1 MDRKW
6 AAMSTRRTLNP
17 TRAGLAALSAVLA
30 LVPAALRAQAVPQ
43 EGVPAGIPT
52 HETLEDPFNRAFK
65 IDELEWLDADE
76 ATDLRWD
83 VDMWAGYSLNKLTIR
98 TEGEQSDGN
107 TEHAELQLLWTHSVA
122 RWWDVVAGTRTDFAP
137 GSNKSWAAFG
147 VQGLAPYRFDLE
159 ATAFLSDGG
168 DSAAR
173 IKADYDLLI
182 TSRLI
187 LQPRIELSWYG
198 QSDLSRGY
206 GAGLSSG
213 EAALRLRYEI
223 RREIAPYVGLVH
235 ERLWGETADAAQ
247 AAGRDPDDTSLVA
260 GIRLRF

>member
-1 MDRKW
+1 
-6 AAMSTRRTLNP
+6 MSTRRTRRP
-17 TRAGLAALSAVLA
+17 VRAAIAAVTAMLSIA
-30 LVPAALRAQAVPQ
+30 PPALRAQDGSHADVPT
-43 EGVPAGIPT
+43 GMPT

-65 IDELEWLDADE
+65 IDQLEAFDADE
-76 ATDLRWD
+76 TTNLRWD
-83 VDMWAGYSLNKLTIR
+83 VDMWVGYSLNKLTIR
-98 TEGEQSDGN
+98 TEGEERDGN
-107 TEHAELQLLWTHSVA
+107 TERAELQFLWTRSFA
-122 RWWDVVAGTRTDFAP
+122 RWWDVVAGARTDFAP
-137 GSNKSWAAFG
+137 GPDKNWAAFG
-147 VQGLAPYRFDLE
+147 VQGLAPYRFDVE

-173 IKADYDLLI
+173 IEADYDLLI

-187 LQPRIELSWYG
+187 LQPQIELNWFG
-198 QSDLSRGY
+198 QSDPSRGY

-223 RREIAPYVGLVH
+223 RREVAPYVGLVH

>member
-1 MDRKW
+1 
-6 AAMSTRRTLNP
+6 MSTRRT
-17 TRAGLAALSAVLA
+17 RRRMRGVLAAVLA
-30 LVPAALRAQAVPQ
+30 LAPAALPAQEAQ
-43 EGVPAGIPT
+43 HADVPASVPT

-65 IDELEWLDADE
+65 VDELEWLDADD
-76 ATDLRWD
+76 TTTLRWD

-98 TEGEQSDGN
+98 TEGEERDGD
-107 TEHAELQLLWTHSVA
+107 TERAELQLLWTRSFA
-122 RWWDVVAGTRTDFAP
+122 RWWDVVAGARTDFAP
-137 GSNKSWAAFG
+137 GSDKHWAAFG
-147 VQGLAPYRFDLE
+147 VHGLAPYRFDLE

-173 IKADYDLLI
+173 IEADYDLLI

-187 LQPRIELSWYG
+187 LQPQLELNWFG

-206 GAGLSSG
+206 GSGLSSG
-213 EAALRLRYEI
+213 EAALRLRYEM
-223 RREIAPYVGLVH
+223 RREVAPYVGLVH
-235 ERLWGETADAAQ
+235 ERLWGETADAAR

>member
-1 MDRKW
+1 MC
-6 AAMSTRRTLNP
+6 TRRTRRP
-17 TRAGLAALSAVLA
+17 MRGALAASAVLA
-30 LVPAALRAQAVPQ
+30 LAPAALPAQEVRHAD
-43 EGVPAGIPT
+43 VPAGTPT

-65 IDELEWLDADE
+65 VDELEWLDADDTS
-76 ATDLRWD
+76 ALRWD

-98 TEGEQSDGN
+98 TEGEERDGD
-107 TEHAELQLLWTHSVA
+107 TERAELQLLWTRSFA
-122 RWWDVVAGTRTDFAP
+122 RWWDIVAGSRTDFAP
-137 GSNKSWAAFG
+137 SSDKNWVAFG

-159 ATAFLSDGG
+159 ATAFVSDGG

-173 IKADYDLLI
+173 IEADYDLLI

-187 LQPRIELSWYG
+187 LQPQLELNWYG
-198 QSDLSRGY
+198 QTDPSRGQS
-206 GAGLSSG
+206 AGLSSG

-223 RREIAPYVGLVH
+223 RREVAPYIGLVH
-235 ERLWGETADAAQ
+235 ERLWGDNADAAR

>member
-1 MDRKW
+1 MG
-6 AAMSTRRTLNP
+6 TRRTP
-17 TRAGLAALSAVLA
+17 SPIRIRAALSAVMTLA
-30 LVPAALRAQAVPQ
+30 ASGVAAQEMPQ
-43 EGVPAGIPT
+43 TGIPT
-52 HETLEDPFNRAFK
+52 GVPTHESLEDPFNRAFK
-65 IDELEWLDADE
+65 VDELEWLDADD
-76 ATDLRWD
+76 ATVQRWD

-98 TEGEQSDGN
+98 TEGEQSHRT

-137 GSNKSWAAFG
+137 GSDKSWAAFG

-159 ATAFLSDGG
+159 ATTFLSDGG
-168 DSAAR
+168 DTAAR
-173 IKADYDLLI
+173 VEADYDLLI
-182 TSRLI
+182 TKRLI
-187 LQPRIELSWYG
+187 LQPQIELNWFG

-206 GAGLSSG
+206 GSGLSSG

-235 ERLWGETADAAQ
+235 ERLWGETADAAY

>member
-1 MDRKW
+1 
-6 AAMSTRRTLNP
+6 MSTPRTLSP
-17 TRAGLAALSAVLA
+17 TRGGLAALSAIAASA
-30 LVPAALRAQAVPQ
+30 LSAQDVPQ
-43 EGVPAGIPT
+43 AAMPAGVPT

-65 IDELEWLDADE
+65 VDELEWLDADE
-76 ATDLRWD
+76 SAGLRWD
-83 VDMWAGYSLNKLTIR
+83 VDMWAGYSLNKLTVR

-107 TEHAELQLLWTHSVA
+107 TERAELQLLWTHSVA

-137 GSNKSWAAFG
+137 GSDKSWAAFG

-173 IKADYDLLI
+173 IEADYDLLI
-182 TSRLI
+182 TKRLI
-187 LQPRIELSWYG
+187 LQPQIELNWFG
-198 QSDLSRGY
+198 QSDPSRGY
-206 GAGLSSG
+206 GSGLSSG
-213 EAALRLRYEI
+213 EAALRLRYEF
-223 RREIAPYVGLVH
+223 RREVAPYVGLVH

>member
-1 MDRKW
+1 
-6 AAMSTRRTLNP
+6 MSTRRTRRPVHGALIALIAMP
-17 TRAGLAALSAVLA
+17 ALA
-30 LVPAALRAQAVPQ
+30 PAALQSQEVASADVPS
-43 EGVPAGIPT
+43 GMPT

-65 IDELEWLDADE
+65 IDQLEAFDADE
-76 ATDLRWD
+76 ATNVRWD

-98 TEGEQSDGN
+98 TEGEERDGN
-107 TEHAELQLLWTHSVA
+107 TERAELQLLWTRSFA
-122 RWWDVVAGTRTDFAP
+122 RWWDVVAGARADFAP
-137 GSNKSWAAFG
+137 GPDKNWAAFG
-147 VQGLAPYRFDLE
+147 VQGLAPYRFDVE

-173 IKADYDLLI
+173 IEADYDLLI

-187 LQPRIELSWYG
+187 LQPQIELNWYG
-198 QSDLSRGY
+198 QTDLSRGQS
-206 GAGLSSG
+206 AGLSSG

-223 RREIAPYVGLVH
+223 RREVAPYIGLVH
-235 ERLWGETADAAQ
+235 ERLWGDNADAVR

>member
-1 MDRKW
+1 MR
-6 AAMSTRRTLNP
+6 
-17 TRAGLAALSAVLA
+17 GVLAAASAMLA
-30 LVPAALRAQAVPQ
+30 LAPPALPAQEARH
-43 EGVPAGIPT
+43 EEVPAGMRT

-65 IDELEWLDADE
+65 ADELEWFDADD
-76 ATDLRWD
+76 ATALRWD

-98 TEGEQSDGN
+98 TEGEERAGD
-107 TEHAELQLLWTHSVA
+107 TERAELQLLWARSFA

-137 GSNKSWAAFG
+137 SSSKSWAAFG

-173 IKADYDLLI
+173 IEADYDLKI
-182 TSRLI
+182 TKRLI
-187 LQPRIELSWYG
+187 LQPQLELNWYG
-198 QSDLSRGY
+198 QTDSSRGQS
-206 GAGLSSG
+206 AGLSSG

-223 RREIAPYVGLVH
+223 RREVAPYIGLVH
-235 ERLWGETADAAQ
+235 ERLWGDNADAAR